1 MSIINFKEIC
11 NNRGPFLIFNFT
23 IGLDNRTDMN
33 ILQLLTSLDDEI
45 AIRAI
50 ASHSKILKNNQ
61 SNSYVF
67 APLGRELSYFKRWGA
82 EIASSRNSSM
92 NINYSKVTIKEI
104 CDIVT
109 EKSISTIHVY
119 DLVGYKAALHVK
131 KICSIEI
138 IFSLL
143 KNTSEQTIIGKLNNT
158 IFGEFIPRVTT
169 LVPSKG
175 AYKELLTKYSRKN
188 IDLFHV
194 PVPVDFTIY
203 DEKKISQERT
213 ISLATQWGMLEKPRH
228 IIFAKA
234 YFSSKKWQNQII
246 KLSVSLEK
254 LPENIRPYIVILKN
268 KANSK
273 QISEFEE
280 LYFKN
285 RNSVLCLMDELNDLE
300 AGLKLSSIYLELSP
314 KIDYYSLDILNA
326 LAMGNAV
333 VSWRNATNEELLPS
347 EFHDYMAGNADI
359 KTLTQI
365 LTNLLKMS
373 TNERDFTGRTSRNYV
388 LNNFNT
394 KNMEELLIDAYST
407 LSFSK
412 AG

>member
-1 MSIINFKEIC
+1 M
-11 NNRGPFLIFNFT
+11 
-23 IGLDNRTDMN
+23 
-33 ILQLLTSLDDEI
+33 
-45 AIRAI
+45 
-50 ASHSKILKNNQ
+50 
-61 SNSYVF
+61 
-67 APLGRELSYFKRWGA
+67 
-82 EIASSRNSSM
+82 
-92 NINYSKVTIKEI
+92 
-104 CDIVT
+104 
-109 EKSISTIHVY
+109 
-119 DLVGYKAALHVK
+119 
-131 KICSIEI
+131 
-138 IFSLL
+138 
-143 KNTSEQTIIGKLNNT
+143 
-158 IFGEFIPRVTT
+158 
-169 LVPSKG
+169 
-175 AYKELLTKYSRKN
+175 
-188 IDLFHV
+188 

>member
-1 MSIINFKEIC
+1 
-11 NNRGPFLIFNFT
+11 
-23 IGLDNRTDMN
+23 
-33 ILQLLTSLDDEI
+33 
-45 AIRAI
+45 
-50 ASHSKILKNNQ
+50 
-61 SNSYVF
+61 
-67 APLGRELSYFKRWGA
+67 
-82 EIASSRNSSM
+82 
-92 NINYSKVTIKEI
+92 
-104 CDIVT
+104 
-109 EKSISTIHVY
+109 
-119 DLVGYKAALHVK
+119 
-131 KICSIEI
+131 
-138 IFSLL
+138 
-143 KNTSEQTIIGKLNNT
+143 
-158 IFGEFIPRVTT
+158 
-169 LVPSKG
+169 
-175 AYKELLTKYSRKN
+175 
-188 IDLFHV
+188 
-194 PVPVDFTIY
+194 
-203 DEKKISQERT
+203 
-213 ISLATQWGMLEKPRH
+213 MLEKPRH

-268 KANSK
+268 KSNSK

-300 AGLKLSSIYLELSP
+300 AALKLSSIYLELSP
-314 KIDYYSLDILNA
+314 KIDYYSLDVLNA

-347 EFHDYMAGNADI
+347 EFHNYMAGNADI

>member
-1 MSIINFKEIC
+1 
-11 NNRGPFLIFNFT
+11 
-23 IGLDNRTDMN
+23 MN

-82 EIASSRNSSM
+82 EIASSRNSSVD
-92 NINYSKVTIKEI
+92 INYSKVTIKEI

-131 KICSIEI
+131 KICSVEI

-143 KNTSEQTIIGKLNNT
+143 KNTSEQTMIGKLSNT

-333 VSWRNATNEELLPS
+333 VCWRNATNEELLPS
-347 EFHDYMAGNADI
+347 EFHEYMARNADI

>member
-1 MSIINFKEIC
+1 MK
-11 NNRGPFLIFNFT
+11 
-23 IGLDNRTDMN
+23 
-33 ILQLLTSLDDEI
+33 ILQLLTSLNDEI

-50 ASHSKILKNNQ
+50 AAYSKILKDNQ
-61 SNSYVF
+61 SKSYVF

-82 EIASSRNSSM
+82 EIASKRNSSL
-92 NINYSKVTIKEI
+92 NIFYSKAIIKEI
-104 CDIVT
+104 CDVVST
-109 EKSISTIHVY
+109 KSIMAIHVY
-119 DLVGYKAALHVK
+119 DVAGYKAAIQVK
-131 KICSIEI
+131 KICPIKI

-143 KNTSEQTIIGKLNNT
+143 ENTSEQTMIGKLNKT

-175 AYKELLTKYSRKN
+175 AYNELLTKYSRKN

-228 IIFAKA
+228 IIFTKA

-246 KLSVSLEK
+246 KLSVSLER
-254 LPENIRPYIVILKN
+254 LPENIRPYIVVLKN

-280 LYFKN
+280 LYFNN
-285 RNSVLCLMDELNDLE
+285 RNSVLCLMDELNDIE
-300 AGLKLSSIYLELSP
+300 AGLKLSSIYLELNP

-333 VSWRNATNEELLPS
+333 VCWQNAINEELIPR
-347 EFHDYMAGNADI
+347 EYHNYMARNADMN
-359 KTLTQI
+359 TLTQI
-365 LTNLLKMS
+365 LTNLLKMRVQ
-373 TNERDFTGRTSRNYV
+373 ERDFTGRTSRNYV

-394 KNMEELLIDAYST
+394 KNMEELLIDVYST

-412 AG
+412 AS

>member
-1 MSIINFKEIC
+1 
-11 NNRGPFLIFNFT
+11 
-23 IGLDNRTDMN
+23 MN
-33 ILQLLTSLDDEI
+33 ILQLLTSLNDEI

-50 ASHSKILKNNQ
+50 AAYSKILKNNQ
-61 SNSYVF
+61 FNSYVF

-82 EIASSRNSSM
+82 QITSKSNSPV
-92 NINYSKVTIKEI
+92 NIIYSKAIIKEI
-104 CDIVT
+104 CDVVSTKLIT
-109 EKSISTIHVY
+109 TIHVY
-119 DLVGYKAALHVK
+119 DMAGYKAALQVK
-131 KICSIEI
+131 KVCPIKI

-143 KNTSEQTIIGKLNNT
+143 QNTSERTVIGKLNKT
-158 IFGEFIPRVTT
+158 IFGEFIPQATT
-169 LVPSKG
+169 LVPSKT

-194 PVPVDFTIY
+194 PVAVDLTIY

-234 YFSSKKWQNQII
+234 YYSSKKWQSQII
-246 KLSVSLEK
+246 KLSGSLEK
-254 LPENIRPYIVILKN
+254 LPENIKPYIVILKN
-268 KANSK
+268 RANSK

-285 RNSVLCLMDELNDLE
+285 RNSVLCLMDEINDLE
-300 AGLKLSSIYLELSP
+300 AGLKLSSIYLELNP

-333 VSWRNATNEELLPS
+333 VSWRNATNEELLPQ

-359 KTLTQI
+359 NALTQI

-373 TNERDFTGRTSRNYV
+373 TQERDFTGRTSRNYV
-388 LNNFNT
+388 LNNFNV

>member
-1 MSIINFKEIC
+1 
-11 NNRGPFLIFNFT
+11 
-23 IGLDNRTDMN
+23 MN

-82 EIASSRNSSM
+82 EIASSRNSSV

-143 KNTSEQTIIGKLNNT
+143 KNTSEQTMIGKLSNT

-314 KIDYYSLDILNA
+314 KIDYYSLDVLNA